1 MITTKGKKILLYYHP
16 NFRSVAIETICEEIN
31 KTGNKLLVLTQ
42 SPKGDF
48 HSQLDIAGIEN
59 YSKVFSGRFGF
70 LNYIRHFFYLISFCR
85 RHRINV
91 LWSHLNSCNLVAVFA
106 QYFIRARVTIFRH
119 HFHASI
125 KTEGYS
131 SVNKT
136 EKKIDQL
143 INRLAKEIAVPSTE
157 VYNGMVHYEKANPRK
172 IAIIPYI
179 YDFGRYA
186 KPDQEQVKLIRTNY
200 KARLLI
206 ITASRMVKM
215 KRHILVLP
223 VYKKL
228 IEQGLDIKVL
238 LLDGGEERPNLEQY
252 VKDQKLE
259 DKIFF
264 LGFRKN
270 IIDYLAAADLLVH
283 PSYTEASSSLVKE
296 FGIMKKPVIV
306 CSGVGDFD
314 QYIDHMKN
322 GLIVKPPDEEGE
334 FEKYIKHIYD
344 HPQAG
349 EEMGRQLHDRVFE
362 VFSPNPKT
370 VELYLL
376 KT

>member
-1 MITTKGKKILLYYHP
+1 MIESKGKRILLYYHP
-16 NFRSVAIETICEEIN
+16 NFRSVAIETICEEMN
-31 KTGNKLLVLTQ
+31 KTGNKLIVLTQ

-48 HSQLDIAGIEN
+48 HTQLDIAGIEN
-59 YSKVFSGRFGF
+59 YSKSFSGRFVF
-70 LNYIRHFFYLISFCR
+70 LNYIRHFFYLLFFCR

-91 LWSHLNSCNLVAVFA
+91 LWSHLNSCNLIAVFV
-106 QYFIRARVTIFRH
+106 QYFIRARVIIFRH

-131 SVNKT
+131 SVNKN

-143 INRLAKEIAVPSTE
+143 INRLAREIVVPSTE

-172 IAIIPYI
+172 MLIIPYI
-179 YDFGRYA
+179 YDFWRYA
-186 KPDQEQVKLIRTNY
+186 KPDQEQVKLIRANY
-200 KARLLI
+200 QARLLI

-215 KRHILVLP
+215 KRHMLVLP
-223 VYKKL
+223 VYKRL
-228 IEQGLDIKVL
+228 IGQGLDIKVL

-259 DKIFF
+259 DRIFF
-264 LGFRKN
+264 LGFKKN

-283 PSYTEASSSLVKE
+283 PSHTEASSSLVKE

-314 QYIDHMKN
+314 QYIIHMKN
-322 GLIVKPPDEEGE
+322 GLIVKPPDENAE
-334 FEKYIKHIYD
+334 FEKYIRYIYE
-344 HPQAG
+344 HPLSG
-349 EEMGRQLHDRVFE
+349 NEMGKHLHERVFE
-362 VFSPNPKT
+362 IFSPSEKT
-370 VELYLL
+370 MELYLS